1 MGALKS
7 HFTMCVTLGKLLN
20 LSKPKFHTV
29 QTKVNNK

>member
-20 LSKPKFHTV
+20 LSKFHTV